1 MTDLNIE
8 VTCDKFLTPQYGD
21 FRKHLPSVIKLDGLV
36 WEKKELCRLGVLYI
50 FIESSVTNC
59 HLLTFTF
66 CNHIIGKN
74 DNMPH
79 RGWVKATELCV
90 VAVFPEGAV
99 REAKN
104 TFPDVVLPRPWT
116 EIDKDVIWDGWYQA
130 TSDVRFIKV
139 RIYRTQKL
147 SYRIYSN
154 KRRGAYLIF
163 RAISAAVI

>member
-8 VTCDKFLTPQYGD
+8 ITCDKFLTPQYGD
-21 FRKHLPSVIKLDGLV
+21 FRKYLPSVIKLDGLV
-36 WEKKELCRLGVLYI
+36 WEKKRTLQIRSTVY
-50 FIESSVTNC
+50 FYWKFSDC

-79 RGWVKATELCV
+79 RGWVKATQLCV

-104 TFPDVVLPRPWT
+104 TFPDVVLPRPWR

-130 TSDVRFIKV
+130 PSDVRFIKV
-139 RIYRTQKL
+139 RVYRTQKL
-147 SYRIYSN
+147 SYSN
-154 KRRGAYLIF
+154 KRRGAY
-163 RAISAAVI
+163 